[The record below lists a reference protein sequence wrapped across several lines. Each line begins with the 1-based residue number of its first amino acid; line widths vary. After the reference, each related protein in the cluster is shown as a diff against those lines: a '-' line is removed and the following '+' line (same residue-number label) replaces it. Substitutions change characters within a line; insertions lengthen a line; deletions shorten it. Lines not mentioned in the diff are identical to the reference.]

1 MTYHM
6 NQSETI
12 NRKPTWHLLVA
23 GSLAFGLAAC
33 GDSGT
38 NSGSSEAQSDSTS
51 SESADQVTASTTA
64 ASSYGPIDYSAAYVQ
79 DGVAFGELSM
89 GNPDAPV
96 TMIEYA
102 SLTCSHCAHFHN
114 NILPDLKTRY
124 IETGQVRLVFR
135 NFILNQYDL
144 YASMISRCAGPE
156 RAFGMMT
163 LFYNRQAQWM
173 NDDIV
178 ANLASL
184 ARRAGL
190 NRAAFDMCLQNAPL
204 QANILEMQQ
213 MGANQDGVT
222 GTPTFFVNG
231 ERIDG
236 AVPLEEFIE
245 VIEDEL

>member
-6 NQSETI
+6 NQTETLYR
-12 NRKPTWHLLVA
+12 NPGWRLLVA

-33 GDSGT
+33 GESPSDNGANDASSDATSGESVADS
-38 NSGSSEAQSDSTS
+38 
-51 SESADQVTASTTA
+51 SAPAPTASA
-64 ASSYGPIDYSAAYVQ
+64 YGPIDYSAAYVV

-102 SLTCSHCAHFHN
+102 SLTCSHCAYFHN
-114 NILPDLKTRY
+114 NVLPELKTRY

-135 NFILNQYDL
+135 NYILNQFDL

-178 ANLASL
+178 ANLAAL

-204 QANILEMQQ
+204 QANILEMQE
-213 MGANQDGVT
+213 MGSNQDNVT
-222 GTPTFFVNG
+222 GTPTFFING

-236 AVPLEEFIE
+236 AVPIEEFIE